1 MKLTDDTATSTT
13 TNSVPPTGYNISTAN
28 TASNTDNCNSDL

>member
-1 MKLTDDTATSTT
+1 MKLTDDTATNTT
-13 TNSVPPTGYNISTAN
+13 TNSVPTGYNISTAN